1 MASRNPR
8 ESFVRITA
16 AEANQMMS
24 DGDSLQVVDVRE
36 PHEFET
42 GHLPGSLLIPEILL
56 LTRRVELPRD
66 RKIIFVCSVGQRS
79 ALACEMAAAL
89 GLDPDDLFNM
99 EGGTEAWARAGLP
112 LER

>member
-8 ESFVRITA
+8 EPFVRITVT
-16 AEANQMMS
+16 EAHQMMT
-24 DGDSLQVVDVRE
+24 DGDSVHVVDVRE

-42 GHLPGSLLIPEILL
+42 GHVRGSLLIPEMLL
-56 LTRRVELPRD
+56 LTRRAELPRD
-66 RKIIFVCSVGQRS
+66 KKIIFVCSVGQRS

-89 GLDPDDLFNM
+89 GLDPDNLFNM

-112 LER
+112 LEQ

>member
-8 ESFVRITA
+8 EPFIRITVS
-16 AEANQMMS
+16 EANQMMN
-24 DGDSLQVVDVRE
+24 DGDSVHVVDVRE

-42 GHLPGSLLIPEILL
+42 GHVRGSQLIPEMLL
-56 LTRRVELPRD
+56 LTRRAALPRD
-66 RKIIFVCSVGQRS
+66 GKIIFVCRVGQRS
-79 ALACEMAAAL
+79 IVACEMAAAL
-89 GLDPDDLFNM
+89 GLDPDNLFNM